1 MLNQFFRIHSHG
13 SSIRTEVIA
22 GCTTFLTMA
31 YIIFINPEMLA
42 TTGMDHGAVFVATC
56 LAAALG
62 SIIMGIIANYPVGMA
77 PGMGLNAFF
86 AYIVVGQMGFTWQQA
101 LGAVFVSGI
110 IFLTLTATGARKWLI
125 DGIPKSLRAAI
136 ASGIGLFLAIIALQ
150 KAGIV
155 VSNPATMIALGDMT
169 SPSVLYASLGF
180 FIIAT
185 LDSLKIKGAILIG
198 ILSVTVLSALMG
210 NIHLD
215 HIVSLPPSLS
225 ATFLKLDL
233 SFLSFDISDSLA
245 TFTKTYQKAGLWT
258 SIQAMLAGGIVH
270 IILTFVLVEL
280 FDATGSIMAVAKR
293 AKLLTPEYQPRFNK
307 ALFADSTA
315 ILAGSLLGT
324 SSTTAYVES
333 AAGVEAGGRTG
344 LTAIVVGI
352 LFIGAL
358 FFAPLALAVPAY
370 ATAPALI
377 FVAGLM
383 LREMVEIQWDD
394 ITEAL
399 PAGLTTLI
407 MPFTYS
413 IANGIAFGFIA
424 YAGLKLSTGRVRE
437 IHPATAL
444 IAALFILKF
453 AL

>member
-1 MLNQFFRIHSHG
+1 MLNQFFRIPSHG

-62 SIIMGIIANYPVGMA
+62 SIIMGLVANYPVGMA

-101 LGAVFVSGI
+101 LGAVFVSGV
-110 IFLTLTATGARKWLI
+110 IFLALTATGARKWLI

-155 VSNPATMIALGDMT
+155 VANPATMISLGDVT

-185 LDSLKIKGAILIG
+185 LDSLKVRGAILIG
-198 ILSVTVLSALMG
+198 ILSVTILSAIMG

-225 ATFLKLDL
+225 STFLKLDL
-233 SFLSFDISDSLA
+233 SFLTFNVSDSLA
-245 TFTKTYQKAGLWT
+245 TFTKTYQEAGLWT

-424 YAGLKLSTGRVRE
+424 YTGLKLSTGRLRE